1 MTGYIFSAVLL
12 LAPPL
17 QAVFD
22 LPLQLAFQQAI
33 LLGCLAWLAL
43 RVREGGLP
51 GGLGDRR
58 FYPLWAAAGLSLL
71 ALLASPFRGYVFQ
84 EWGNYAAGLL
94 IFVFASFLNERE
106 RGLAIQAVLVSAW
119 LIFGVSLVQA
129 FALKNFSSHPPLTNL
144 NALALF
150 AVMAVPLA
158 LERRRWALAG
168 AMIVLVVWTQSL
180 GAALAGLA
188 AAAAY
193 AVPRIKSGELRGN
206 GWLLTVL
213 AAVAVLSLWLL
224 QSDSVAGRLAWWRSA
239 WEMFLARPLSGFG
252 SASYSWAQAGFQAGG
267 SPVEHSI
274 YAHNYYLEFLAEN
287 GLFAS
292 AAWFLLLFTAARR
305 VKGLARFSVIAALAH
320 SLVDFG
326 LSVPANFWF
335 FCFLL
340 ASSAVPS
347 PEVKVNKTAFRSV
360 LLFVCLLEAA
370 LLSLCW
376 RGLVFERAK
385 RQALS
390 AFAAGD
396 PAKAELALRPEL
408 EKKLFRSPALEFLGR
423 LNMTARDGGAGAAVY
438 FEAALLE
445 NRYSALSWRALA
457 RIYAASGRQE
467 PAAGLERRRREVFK

>member
-22 LPLQLAFQQAI
+22 LPLQLAFQQAL
-33 LLGCLAWLAL
+33 LLGCLAWLVL
-43 RVREGGLP
+43 RVRDGGLP

-58 FYPLWAAAGLSLL
+58 FYPLWAAAGFTLL
-71 ALLASPFRGYVFQ
+71 ALLASPFRGYAYQ

-94 IFVFASFLNERE
+94 IFLFASFLGERE
-106 RGLAIQAVLVSAW
+106 RGLVLRAVLAAAW
-119 LIFGVSLVQA
+119 LIFCVSLVQA
-129 FALKNFSSHPPLTNL
+129 FVLKNFISHPPLTNL

-150 AVMAVPLA
+150 AVMLVPLA
-158 LERRRWALAG
+158 LESRRWALAG

-193 AVPRIKSGELRGN
+193 AAARVKSGEMRGS
-206 GWLLTVL
+206 GWLLAVL
-213 AAVAVLSLWLL
+213 AAVGVLALWLL
-224 QSDSVAGRLAWWRSA
+224 QSDSVAARLAWWRSA
-239 WEMFLARPLSGFG
+239 WDMFLARPLTGFG
-252 SASYSWAQAGFQAGG
+252 ASSFAWAQAGFQAGG
-267 SPVEHSI
+267 PAVEHSI

-287 GLFAS
+287 GLFAA

-305 VKGLARFSVIAALAH
+305 VTGLARFSVIAALAH

-326 LSVPANFWF
+326 LSVPANFWL

-340 ASSAVPS
+340 ATPAAPAPDV
-347 PEVKVNKTAFRSV
+347 EVKRPLFRSA
-360 LLFVCLLEAA
+360 LLFVCLLEAV

-376 RGLVFERAK
+376 RGISFERA
-385 RQALS
+385 RQRALA

-396 PAKAELALRPEL
+396 PAAAELALRPEL
-408 EKKLFRSPALEFLGR
+408 GKKLLRLPALEFLGR
-423 LNMTARDGGAGAAVY
+423 LNLTARDRGVRAAVY

-457 RIYAASGRQE
+457 RIYSASGRPE
-467 PAAGLERRRREVFK
+467 LAAGLERRRREVFK